1 MNDLKQIIARNLVE
15 LRKSKNYTQQDL
27 ANILK
32 YSDKAISKWEKGDSL
47 PDIEVLYQICNIYGV
62 TLDFLT
68 HEGSIADKKD
78 FIIPKYEV
86 RNRVII
92 AILFVVA
99 VWTLGIAAY
108 ASIDIFSKRHFWP
121 IFIWCVPLSASLL
134 LYFNLR
140 WGKRIFNS
148 FIFST
153 MLWGYIAGLFFQI
166 LYSLNINIWPVFLVG
181 VPVEIAIILWSFL
194 KHD

>member
-27 ANILK
+27 ANILQ

-68 HEGSIADKKD
+68 HEGSIADKKE

-108 ASIDIFSKRHFWP
+108 ASIDIFSKVHFWP

-140 WGKRIFNS
+140 WGKRIFNP

-153 MLWGYIAGLFFQI
+153 MLWGYIAGLFFQV
-166 LYSLNINIWPVFLVG
+166 LYSLHINIWPVFLVG